1 MEKCR
6 RYPFNLEDVFPT
18 KWNALV
24 MLRLLLNPMYAMAWV
39 AETHQILASANGW
52 CHCQQSNKRFE
63 NRSIGSLIALL
74 IFVNIDNNIYFCS
87 KFVPSTL
94 PLIIVEPV
102 VLEVLEMTMI
112 YLKFSLFN
120 SKEMQHMRHWKLR
133 KRTILWRL
141 SRDSRLM
148 PPSLWQ
154 GTRAQMKFK
163 RCEFNGLYFLVI
175 YVPFDN

>member
-1 MEKCR
+1 MI
-6 RYPFNLEDVFPT
+6 LEDVFPT

-112 YLKFSLFN
+112 YLKFSLFD

-133 KRTILWRL
+133 KRTILWRF